1 MENIRKKEGG
11 MEKYISAFNE
21 IDFLM
26 EELFEILKI
35 GLGEINA
42 YPGEDMFRIIV
53 NKTEVESL
61 KSINEMFAKNDFSE
75 AHRLMSPNVYIFV
88 NWWCDNLD
96 FMSVNIS
103 SLIASKEK
111 ALIISNAGKLPFGN
125 FDKKRL

>member
-1 MENIRKKEGG
+1 

-21 IDFLM
+21 IDLLM
-26 EELFEILKI
+26 EGLFEILNI
-35 GLGEINA
+35 GIGEINA
-42 YPGEDMFRIIV
+42 YPSEDMFRIIV

-61 KSINEMFAKNDFSE
+61 KSINEMFAKNYFSE
-75 AHRLMSPNVYIFV
+75 AHRLMSQNVYIFV

-96 FMSVNIS
+96 FMSVDIP

-111 ALIISNAGKLPFGN
+111 ELIISNAGKLRSGN

>member
-53 NKTEVESL
+53 NKTEVEIL